1 MMALDVHVCLKLVHG
16 VVIILMLLIS
26 AWQKI
31 IPGRPCT
38 LAGLLAVRHF
48 CARAFQFCD
57 R

>member
-16 VVIILMLLIS
+16 LVSILMLLIS

-31 IPGRPCT
+31 IPGRTCT